1 MLLLIVGLAGFG
13 AGSFGGSFSSIGSVG
28 NEKVPLKTYIRA
40 LNNQIN
46 QISQQTGQQFSLEQA
61 KVLGV
66 DRQVLEQVLAIAAL
80 DGQTKKSWHIGR
92 RRSCKKS
99 IDGYSS
105 FSRTRW

>member
-1 MLLLIVGLAGFG
+1 MAKALRSKSTNVFVWILMLLLIVGLAGFG

-80 DGQTKKSWHIGR
+80 KD
-92 RRSCKKS
+92 
-99 IDGYSS
+99 
-105 FSRTRW
+105 